1 MKGCTC
7 LEVFGEDHDCQQH
20 GVNAVIGRLRDLAAA
35 KHDDLSVADEAADLL
50 EWFMETRAG
59 SSPPPAAPP
68 RWK

>member
-1 MKGCTC
+1 MAKCTC

-68 RWK
+68 RGK